1 MAGAATAKKKKAAT
15 TTTPR
20 RTSSR
25 GKPAP
30 PPSSSSEEEVSS
42 SEIEPPKSKKRAS
55 ATSSAQKDE
64 QTAKLCQI
72 LIDGHAALKDMPQQ
86 DDEEENDPVLMQL
99 ITRLSS
105 LDVLQTQNAQV
116 KYLAARCF
124 ADVLF
129 VCSPNAPYPS
139 ATLKQVFWLIITSL
153 NGLKQIPKEEQELEP
168 NGAFACATYVLHKM
182 AICKL
187 SCILVDLPETEGGKL
202 KTSEMVTEMFALLFA
217 SLSPKHAR
225 EVESDCVELL
235 VGFMDEAG
243 EEVEAM
249 QIDQLLTPLLPE
261 SKRESMR
268 AFDLAKSVLM
278 QCTVSRVRK
287 PVSNFLRGTL
297 LGEFDLGRLAFM
309 HACAEKC
316 TINNQHTAFQVI
328 IELFKINPELLLFVL
343 PAVESVLEQPEPE
356 SRQAGVSLCCTL
368 FWEMRN
374 HDGLVAEHSK
384 LLDAFLSRSLDGHK
398 EIRLQVLKF
407 ACRVLSTHGGGG
419 GRAAGKLV
427 EAILHE
433 DRLRMVELGLKDGNL
448 EIRAECVEIA
458 SVVLTLFPDPHYQ
471 KKMAKWL
478 GERLTDIS
486 AAIATRAMEGLAW
499 CYNAQPK
506 QFPWIPAALL
516 TSNAKRESREEYHLV
531 EVQRMSL
538 LDNALVSGDNR
549 IGRINLLW
557 SQLELS
563 EANQKAKQAFKRLA
577 FTTRDVW
584 RTHVLSAL
592 DDAKFCPKELLQDDE
607 QAKMWRLIWSVKDR
621 TVFDLFRHNLLS
633 LTGSRREMLKAKKDV
648 VERLGACWQSQK
660 LSAEY
665 IVKLKTFARDFVIRF
680 SGLWTLNADDLLQGQ
695 GEDQELLDEQVLVAF
710 IELFPDSFGEPLV
723 ERILE
728 EASGL
733 AICTVGCFVDF
744 ESFSEELGFQCKEK
758 VMAVLNEDATLQT
771 IAIKALLRLKYQ
783 GELVESFSDKPS
795 NSWSLSELSV
805 MLALCKASPAP
816 LAGGLVDMLVENVKR
831 EYTGNSKEDE
841 QEKQLK
847 VVSVQ
852 LLAEYIV
859 MQKQDEVEGGPGDGK
874 AARIVL
880 MLRSIVADMGDPWQ
894 AQRERQRNKFAPV
907 AWPPLGQSKYVA
919 LRLACAG
926 ALMRVEA
933 PSNSKLWQ
941 EGEDQATQLKRQGK
955 RIVER
960 SRLAFDP
967 SADNRVAFAKLFVQL
982 ELELG
987 VNMHR
992 NAAFLCIIAAQQ
1004 HEIKDNYALHELRS
1018 TVKFLAEQSQRAKLK
1033 EDEAH
1038 ATLFAPELVLA
1049 HLVFVLAHHPLF
1061 PSDRELVGEF
1071 LREHSQLLTRP
1082 VLLLIDAL
1090 ALARP
1095 KPKELLDQSV
1105 CFLLG
1110 VLAKVRT
1117 QRDVLDWEDHAVHC
1131 VGDLAR
1137 LVIQQYSIRCSPD
1150 SLQVY
1155 KGKVPLPR
1163 PMFVDIHDGSGK
1175 SAVLPRDVTPFSSTA
1190 SMALSP
1196 VSYLPAG
1203 FDFDSLPVLLQRP
1216 RKRKSPE
1223 TPKRPRASSSP
1234 SVKKSTA
1241 RKRQRAEGEEGV
1253 SAKKQLPA
1261 RAARMSLGGK
1271 SDFAESSSEEEEE
1284 DSQEEE

>member
-1 MAGAATAKKKKAAT
+1 MAGAATGKKKAAAA

-30 PPSSSSEEEVSS
+30 RPVVASSASSEEEASS
-42 SEIEPPKSKKRAS
+42 SEIEPPKSKKRS
-55 ATSSAQKDE
+55 TSTSAQNHE
-64 QTAKLCQI
+64 LCQV
-72 LIDGHAALKDMPQQ
+72 LVDAHAALKDMPQQ
-86 DDEEENDPVLMQL
+86 DEEEENDPVLMRL
-99 ITRLSS
+99 IARLSS
-105 LDVLQTQNAQV
+105 PDVLHSPSAQV
-116 KYLAARCF
+116 KALAARCF

-139 ATLKQVFWLIITSL
+139 ATLKQVFWLIIGSL
-153 NGLKQIPKEEQELEP
+153 NGLKQMPKEDQEPEP

-187 SCILVDLPETEGGKL
+187 SCVLVDLPETEGGKL

-217 SLSPKHAR
+217 SLSPRHSR
-225 EVESDCVELL
+225 EVEADCVELL

-268 AFDLAKSVLM
+268 AFDLAKSVLT

-297 LGEFDLGRLAFM
+297 LGEFDLDRLGFM

-328 IELFKINPELLLFVL
+328 VELFKINPELLLFVL
-343 PAVESVLEQPEPE
+343 PAVESVLEQPEAE
-356 SRQAGVSLCCTL
+356 SRQAGVTLCCTL

-374 HDGLVAEHSK
+374 HDALVAEHSK

-407 ACRVLSTHGGGG
+407 ACRVLSTNGGGG
-419 GRAAGKLV
+419 GRAAAGKLV

-448 EIRAECVEIA
+448 EIRAECVELA

-471 KKMAKWL
+471 KKLAQWL

-486 AAIATRAMEGLAW
+486 PPVAIRAMEGLAW

-506 QFPWIPAALL
+506 QFAWIPAALL
-516 TSNAKRESREEYHLV
+516 TSNAKRETREEYHLV
-531 EVQRMSL
+531 EVQRLSL

-557 SQLELS
+557 SQLES
-563 EANQKAKQAFKRLA
+563 SPKAQHAFKRLA

-592 DDAKFCPKELLQDDE
+592 DDAKFCPKELSQDEE
-607 QAKMWRLIWSVKDR
+607 QAKMWRQIWSVKDR
-621 TVFDLFRHNLLS
+621 AVFDLFRHNLLS
-633 LTGSRREMLKAKKDV
+633 LTGSRREMLKGKKDV
-648 VERLGACWQSQK
+648 LERLGACWQSQR
-660 LSAEY
+660 LSAEH
-665 IVKLKTFARDFVIRF
+665 IVKLKAFVRDFVIRF
-680 SGLWTLNADDLLQGQ
+680 SGLWTLNADDLQ
-695 GEDQELLDEQVLVAF
+695 DRELLDEQVLVAF
-710 IELFPDSFGEPLV
+710 IELFPDSLSEPLV

-728 EASGL
+728 EGSGL
-733 AICTVGCFVDF
+733 AICTLGCFVDL

-758 VMAVLNEDATLQT
+758 VMAVLNEDASLQT

-805 MLALCKASPAP
+805 MLALCRASPAP
-816 LAGGLVDMLVENVKR
+816 LADGLVDVLVQNVKR
-831 EYTGNSKEDE
+831 EYPGTAREDE

-852 LLAEYIV
+852 LLAEYV
-859 MQKQDEVEGGPGDGK
+859 VQGEEAENGDK

-933 PSNSKLWQ
+933 AGGGRPWL

-960 SRLAFDP
+960 ARLAFDP
-967 SADNRVAFAKLFVQL
+967 SPDNRVAFARLFVQL
-982 ELELG
+982 ELESGLH
-987 VNMHR
+987 MHR
-992 NAAFLCIIAAQQ
+992 NAALLCVVAAQQ
-1004 HEIKDNYALHELRS
+1004 HEVKDNYALHELRS

-1033 EDEAH
+1033 EDEVH

-1049 HLVFVLAHHPLF
+1049 HLVFVLAHHPRF

-1071 LREHSQLLTRP
+1071 LQEHSQLLTRS
-1082 VLLLIDAL
+1082 VLLLVDAL

-1163 PMFVDIHDGSGK
+1163 PMFVDIQDGGGK
-1175 SAVLPRDVTPFSSTA
+1175 AAARDFTPSNSSTTSA
-1190 SMALSP
+1190 SNNSLSP

-1203 FDFDSLPVLLQRP
+1203 FDLDSLPGLLQGP
-1216 RKRKSPE
+1216 RKRKSLE
-1223 TPKRPRASSSP
+1223 TPKRPRASSSG
-1234 SVKKSTA
+1234 KK
-1241 RKRQRAEGEEGV
+1241 RKLQQPRGGEEEE
-1253 SAKKQLPA
+1253 APTPKKHLPA
-1261 RAARMSLGGK
+1261 RAARMSLGSK
-1271 SDFAESSSEEEEE
+1271 ATFAESSSEDSSEEQDE
-1284 DSQEEE
+1284 D